1 MGCYNITPVDLA
13 LSSIQLKLEDMV
25 YINISMYDIR
35 DSYDEE
41 TKLTMFYLKFEKDSK
56 KFQVGEALIKGYYI
70 SIDMQNSRMFYS
82 PTNKFPSEFSGVYV
96 VRFFVGFGIFTVI
109 VAIGALIYQTFNDPF
124 RKNQITYSHEGIKLV
139 PYHRP
144 GYEE

>member
-1 MGCYNITPVDLA
+1 MKDDFERSVESSDYTCKIFEDMRMGCYNITPVDLA

-70 SIDMQNSRMFYS
+70 SIDM
-82 PTNKFPSEFSGVYV
+82 
-96 VRFFVGFGIFTVI
+96 
-109 VAIGALIYQTFNDPF
+109 
-124 RKNQITYSHEGIKLV
+124 
-139 PYHRP
+139 
-144 GYEE
+144 

>member
-1 MGCYNITPVDLA
+1 M
-13 LSSIQLKLEDMV
+13 
-25 YINISMYDIR
+25 
-35 DSYDEE
+35 
-41 TKLTMFYLKFEKDSK
+41 
-56 KFQVGEALIKGYYI
+56 
-70 SIDMQNSRMFYS
+70 
-82 PTNKFPSEFSGVYV
+82 
-96 VRFFVGFGIFTVI
+96 RFFVGFGIFTVF